1 MTMKYKLIALFGPA
15 GSGKDYIQKEAI
27 KTEFGQKYLS
37 EIISYTTRPQR
48 ENEIDGVHY
57 HFFSKIDDFFGCIY
71 DKKTEWL
78 EFTEFKGWY
87 YGTPMTELKENR
99 INIGVFNITGIN
111 TILKNK
117 HVECMPIYIKTL
129 PKIRLLRQLQRENN
143 PNCDEIIRRYSTDQ
157 KDFSNIPFTYYIIEN
172 NYDEIN
178 MVVKEILDIIPK
190 EWYDKVKID

>member
-1 MTMKYKLIALFGPA
+1 MKYKLIALFGPA
-15 GSGKDYIQKEAI
+15 GSGKDYIQKKAI

-99 INIGVFNITGIN
+99 INIGVFNIAGIN

-178 MVVKEILDIIPK
+178 MVVKEMLDIIPK